1 MKTDKTLSRREFTLA
16 AAMAALSGVAITVS
30 GCSGGGTSSPA
41 GPSPA
46 PTGGKTG
53 TIGAN
58 HGHTAVIT
66 SGELSGG
73 GGLNLNI
80 RGSSDHPHTVS
91 LSAAEVTAIAANS
104 RVSKESTTE
113 DGHSHTVTFN

>member
-1 MKTDKTLSRREFTLA
+1 MKTDRTLSRREFTLA

-30 GCSGGGTSSPA
+30 ACSGGGTSSPA
-41 GPSPA
+41 APTPA
-46 PTGGKTG
+46 ATGGKSGAIG
-53 TIGAN
+53 TN

-66 SGELSGG
+66 SGELSSG

-91 LSAAEVTAIAANS
+91 LTAAEVTAIGNNT
-104 RVSKESTTE
+104 RVSKESTTD